1 MDTSVGVL
9 YTVPMQKT
17 QMFRS
22 IIIDVVSPNTNVSQ
36 AERNLAELKSLIHTY
51 GSIDV
56 GRIIQHRTKPDKDT
70 FIGSGKVQELIEM
83 VNNKKIDILILNDI
97 VKPTQLFHLT
107 EQLWTAN
114 PDIKVWDRVDLILH
128 IFEKHAQTTEARL
141 QIEIARMHHMGPR
154 IYGLGGTYFSRQ
166 GGGIGSKGVG
176 ETNIERMKRHWRTL
190 IKKKEDE
197 LKKQLEHRKGQVDH
211 RKELGVKHVALVG
224 YTNAGKTA
232 LFNTLTGRDK
242 ISKDELFVTL
252 SSTIGRLKGISQGG
266 DILVSDTI
274 GFIQNLPP
282 SLIQTFRST
291 LLDVI
296 HADLILHIVDINDEL
311 RDRKIDVVQ
320 EIIFEIGAAKI
331 PQILV
336 FTKADLLPEERWSEF
351 EEVKKRYASLSP
363 LFISATE
370 EINIKKLKEVISQT
384 IAKST

>member
-1 MDTSVGVL
+1 
-9 YTVPMQKT
+9 
-17 QMFRS
+17 MFRS
-22 IIIDVVSPNTNVSQ
+22 VIIDVVGTTINVRE
-36 AERNLAELKSLIHTY
+36 AERNLVELKSLIQTY

-56 GRIIQHRTKPDKDT
+56 GHIIQHRTKPDKDT

-83 VNNKKIDILILNDI
+83 VRNKKIDIIILNAI

-107 EQLWTAN
+107 EQLWAAN

-141 QIEIARMHHMGPR
+141 QIEIAKMHHMGPR

-190 IKKKEDE
+190 IKKKQDE
-197 LKKQLEHRKGQVDH
+197 LEKHLTHRKGQVDH
-211 RKELGVKHVALVG
+211 RKEQGVKHVALVG

-232 LFNTLTGRDK
+232 LFNALTGREK
-242 ISKDELFVTL
+242 ISRDALFVTL
-252 SSTIGRLKGISQGG
+252 SSTIGRLKGTDHTKQL
-266 DILVSDTI
+266 LVSDTI

-282 SLIQTFRST
+282 TLIQTFKST

-296 HADLILHIVDINDEL
+296 HADLILHVVDISDEL
-311 RDRKIDVVQ
+311 RNRKIQVVNDILQ
-320 EIIFEIGAAKI
+320 EIGANGI

-336 FTKADLLPEERWSEF
+336 FTKSDLLPEEQWGQFEQIKQEF
-351 EEVKKRYASLSP
+351 KDKKV
-363 LFISATE
+363 LFISSSE
-370 EINIKKLKEVISQT
+370 EINIKKLIVEITSTISKTT
-384 IAKST
+384 I

>member
-1 MDTSVGVL
+1 MPQTR
-9 YTVPMQKT
+9 K
-17 QMFRS
+17 FRS
-22 IIIDVVSPNTNVSQ
+22 IIIDVISPNTNIAQ
-36 AERNLAELKSLIHTY
+36 AERNLVELKSLIHTY
-51 GSIDV
+51 GSIDI
-56 GRIIQHRTKPDKDT
+56 GHIIQHRTKPDKDT

-83 VNNKKIDILILNDI
+83 VSNKKIDILILNDI

-107 EQLWTAN
+107 EQLWKAN

-197 LKKQLEHRKGQVDH
+197 LKKQLEHRQGQVDH
-211 RKELGVKHVALVG
+211 RKELGVRHVALVG

-232 LFNTLTGRDK
+232 LFNVLTGRNKLSEDV
-242 ISKDELFVTL
+242 LFATL
-252 SSTIGRLKGISQGG
+252 SSTVGRLKGIPGVQGNL
-266 DILVSDTI
+266 LVSDTI

-282 SLIQTFRST
+282 SLIQTFKST

-296 HADLILHIVDINDEL
+296 HADLILHVVDISDEL

-320 EIIFEIGAAKI
+320 EIIHEIGAGGI
-331 PQILV
+331 PQILI
-336 FTKADLLPEERWSEF
+336 FTKADLLPEEQWGEF
-351 EEVKKRYASLSP
+351 EEVKKKYSSLP
-363 LFISATE
+363 TLFISSTE
-370 EINIKKLKEVISQT
+370 DINIKKLKET
-384 IAKST
+384 ILRQLK

>member
-1 MDTSVGVL
+1 
-9 YTVPMQKT
+9 
-17 QMFRS
+17 MFRS
-22 IIIDVVSPNTNVSQ
+22 LIIDVVSPTINAAE
-36 AERNLAELKSLIHTY
+36 AERNLIELKSLIHTY

-56 GRIIQHRTKPDKDT
+56 GHIIQHRTKPDKDT

-83 VNNKKIDILILNDI
+83 VKDKKIEIVILNAI

-107 EQLWTAN
+107 KYLWAAN

-141 QIEIARMHHMGPR
+141 QIEIARMNHMGPR

-197 LKKQLEHRKGQVDH
+197 LKKQLEHRTGQVEH
-211 RKELGVKHVALVG
+211 RKEQGVKHIALVG

-232 LFNTLTGRDK
+232 LFNVLTGRNK
-242 ISKDELFVTL
+242 ISEDILFATL
-252 SSTIGRLKGISQGG
+252 SSTVGRLKGAGIANNL
-266 DILVSDTI
+266 LVSDTI

-282 SLIQTFRST
+282 TLIKTFKST

-296 HADLILHIVDINDEL
+296 HADLILHIVDITDER
-311 RDRKIDVVQ
+311 RDLKIDVVNQ
-320 EIIFEIGAAKI
+320 ILQEIGASSI
-331 PQILV
+331 PQLLI
-336 FTKADLLPEERWSEF
+336 FTKADLMPEDKWSEF
-351 EEVKKRYASLSP
+351 ETVKKQYASHNP
-363 LFISATE
+363 LFISSE
-370 EINIKKLKEVISQT
+370 EKINIEKLTQTVISRLG
-384 IAKST
+384 

>member
-1 MDTSVGVL
+1 MGLDVL
-9 YTVPMQKT
+9 YNVSMQKS
-17 QMFRS
+17 QMLRS
-22 IIIDVVSPNTNVSQ
+22 IIIDVVSPHINVAE
-36 AERNLAELKSLIHTY
+36 AERNLIELKSLIRTY

-56 GRIIQHRTKPDKDT
+56 GQVIQHRTKPDKDT
-70 FIGSGKVQELIEM
+70 FIGSGKLQEIIEM
-83 VNNKKIDILILNDI
+83 VSDKKIDVLILNDI
-97 VKPTQLFHLT
+97 VKPTQLFHIT
-107 EQLWTAN
+107 ERLWVAN

-197 LKKQLEHRKGQVDH
+197 LEKQLKHRKEQVDH
-211 RKELGVKHVALVG
+211 RKELGVRHVALVG

-232 LFNTLTGRDK
+232 LFNVLTGRNKMSEDV
-242 ISKDELFVTL
+242 LFATL
-252 SSTIGRLKGISQGG
+252 SSTVGRLKGAGQTNL
-266 DILVSDTI
+266 LVSDTI

-282 SLIQTFRST
+282 SLIQTFKST

-296 HADLILHIVDINDEL
+296 HADLILHIVDISDEL

-320 EIIFEIGAAKI
+320 EIVYEIGASKI

-336 FTKADLLPEERWSEF
+336 FTKSDILPETRWNEF
-351 EEVKKRYASLSP
+351 EEVKKKYSAFQT
-363 LFISATE
+363 LFISSTE
-370 EINIKKLKEVISQT
+370 DINIKKLKETILQCISP
-384 IAKST
+384 SLH

>member
-1 MDTSVGVL
+1 
-9 YTVPMQKT
+9 MQKL

-22 IIIDVVSPNTNVSQ
+22 VIIDVVGTTINVRE
-36 AERNLAELKSLIHTY
+36 AERNLVELKSLIQTY

-56 GRIIQHRTKPDKDT
+56 GHIIQHRTKPDKDT

-83 VNNKKIDILILNDI
+83 VRNKKIDIIILNAI

-107 EQLWTAN
+107 EQLWAAN

-141 QIEIARMHHMGPR
+141 QIEIAKMHHMGPR

-190 IKKKEDE
+190 IKKKQDE
-197 LKKQLEHRKGQVDH
+197 LEKHLTHRKGQVDH
-211 RKELGVKHVALVG
+211 RKEQGVKHVALVG

-232 LFNTLTGRDK
+232 LFNVLTGREK
-242 ISKDELFVTL
+242 ISRDALFVTL
-252 SSTIGRLKGISQGG
+252 SSTIGRLKGVDHTHQL
-266 DILVSDTI
+266 LVSDTI

-282 SLIQTFRST
+282 ALIQTFKST
-291 LLDVI
+291 LLDVV
-296 HADLILHIVDINDEL
+296 HADLILHVVDISDEL
-311 RDRKIDVVQ
+311 RNRKIQVVN
-320 EIIFEIGAAKI
+320 EILQEIGASGI

-336 FTKADLLPEERWSEF
+336 FTKSDLLPEEQWGEF
-351 EEVKKRYASLSP
+351 QKVKEEYKDKEV
-363 LFISATE
+363 LFISSSE
-370 EINIKKLKEVISQT
+370 EINIPKLTERIALH
-384 IAKST
+384 IAKK

>member
-1 MDTSVGVL
+1 
-9 YTVPMQKT
+9 MQKT
-17 QMFRS
+17 KMFRS
-22 IIIDVVSPNTNVSQ
+22 IIIDVVSPSTNVAE
-36 AERNLAELKSLIHTY
+36 AERNLIELKSLIKTY

-56 GRIIQHRTKPDKDT
+56 GHIIQHRTKPDKDT
-70 FIGSGKVQELIEM
+70 FIGSGKLLEIIEM
-83 VNNKKIDILILNDI
+83 VANKKIDILILNDI
-97 VKPTQLFHLT
+97 VKPTQLFHIT
-107 EQLWTAN
+107 ERLWKAN

-211 RKELGVKHVALVG
+211 RKELGVQHVALVG

-232 LFNTLTGRDK
+232 LFNVLTGRNK
-242 ISKDELFVTL
+242 ISEDVLFATL
-252 SSTIGRLKGISQGG
+252 SSTIGRLKGVGHANNL
-266 DILVSDTI
+266 LVSDTI

-282 SLIQTFRST
+282 ALIQTFKST

-296 HADLILHIVDINDEL
+296 HADLILHIVDISDEL
-311 RDRKIDVVQ
+311 RDRKINVVQ
-320 EIIFEIGAAKI
+320 EIVHEIGAGAI

-336 FTKADLLPEERWSEF
+336 FTKSDLLPEERWGEF
-351 EEVKKRYASLSP
+351 EEIKKKYASFQTLC
-363 LFISATE
+363 ISSTE
-370 EINIKKLKEVISQT
+370 DINIKKLVEKITQALVKE
-384 IAKST
+384 

>member
-1 MDTSVGVL
+1 
-9 YTVPMQKT
+9 MQKL

-22 IIIDVVSPNTNVSQ
+22 IIIDVVSPQTNVPE
-36 AERNLAELKSLIHTY
+36 AERNLIELKSLIRTY

-56 GRIIQHRTKPDKDT
+56 GHIIQHRTKPDKDT

-83 VNNKKIDILILNDI
+83 VSNKKIDILILNDI

-141 QIEIARMHHMGPR
+141 QIEIAKMHHMGPR

-211 RKELGVKHVALVG
+211 RKELGVRHVALVG

-232 LFNTLTGRDK
+232 LFNVLTGRNK
-242 ISKDELFVTL
+242 ISEDVLFATL
-252 SSTIGRLKGISQGG
+252 SSTVGRLKGTGQQSNL
-266 DILVSDTI
+266 LVSDTI

-282 SLIQTFRST
+282 SLIQTFKST

-296 HADLILHIVDINDEL
+296 HADLILHIVDISDEL

-320 EIIFEIGAAKI
+320 EIVHEIGAGKI

-336 FTKADLLPEERWSEF
+336 FTKSDLLPEERWGEF
-351 EEVKKRYASLSP
+351 EEVKKKYASFQT
-363 LFISATE
+363 LFISSKE
-370 EINIKKLKEVISQT
+370 EINIKKLTDTISQA
-384 IAKST
+384 ISKR